1 MANRLGWHFVLDG
14 YCSLGGH
21 ACSCGQSYTLQMCL
35 YEADLICSAGI
46 ECASGLVALVI
57 WIAECS
63 RESSTLPSNTDN
75 ILLNKQIDLDPFNF
89 QGYDLLLTAVV
100 KGMLCS

>member
-1 MANRLGWHFVLDG
+1 
-14 YCSLGGH
+14 
-21 ACSCGQSYTLQMCL
+21 MCL